1 MLLLQAYRDHLSSN
15 LHQRNAGSFVSQQQ
29 QQQQQNIGSSGA
41 GPSNESNN
49 SQQQGIKRQAAA
61 ATESSSAAVVD
72 VDSKDVAA
80 AATKRPKK
88 ERAKALPGEDEPE
101 FDENLL
107 VLDWCKLLLLLWH
120 FIYQLYMY
128 I

>member
-29 QQQQQNIGSSGA
+29 QQQQQTIGSSGA

-49 SQQQGIKRQAAA
+49 SQQQGIKRQAA